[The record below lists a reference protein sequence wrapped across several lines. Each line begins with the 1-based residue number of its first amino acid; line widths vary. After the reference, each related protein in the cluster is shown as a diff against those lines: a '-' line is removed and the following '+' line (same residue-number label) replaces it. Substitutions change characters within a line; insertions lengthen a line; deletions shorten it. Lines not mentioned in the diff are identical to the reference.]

1 MQYSVLGSTGLV
13 VSRLSLGAMTFGE
26 GALVG
31 QLVNHMNQKGADAM
45 VNTAFDAGVNLF
57 DTADMYTSGQ
67 SETMLGRALKDKRH
81 DVVIATKLGF
91 RSGEAVISCGLSR
104 RYILQAVEASLRR
117 LGTDYID
124 LYQLHIPDAVTPLEE
139 TVRALEDI
147 VRRGMA
153 RYAGYCNY
161 PAWQAQKLV
170 AIQERLGYSKMA
182 SAQMHYS
189 LLGRDIEK
197 EVIPFLQDSGLG
209 LLVWSPLS
217 SGFLTG
223 KYTQENPAPADARRS
238 KFNFPP
244 VDVEKGYTAVAA
256 LSKIAQA
263 RGTTPAAVA
272 IAWLLAKPVVTSV
285 IIGAT
290 KIEQLGQNLDSVNVS
305 LSADDLR
312 ALDELT
318 APAPDYPGW
327 MQPMGFDANVKEALR
342 KA

>member
-1 MQYSVLGSTGLV
+1 
-13 VSRLSLGAMTFGE
+13 MTFGE
-26 GALVG
+26 GPLVG
-31 QLVNHMNQKGADAM
+31 QLVNRINQKAADAM
-45 VNTAFDAGVNLF
+45 VNTALDAGVNLF

-91 RSGEAVISCGLSR
+91 RSGEALISCGLSR
-104 RYILQAVEASLRR
+104 RYIFQALEASLKR

-139 TVRALEDI
+139 TVRALEDV

-153 RYAGYCNY
+153 RYTAYCNY

-170 AIQERLGYSKMA
+170 AIQERLGYGKMA

-189 LLGRDIEK
+189 LMGRDIEK
-197 EVIPFLQDSGLG
+197 EVVPFLEDSGLG

-223 KYTQENPAPADARRS
+223 KYTRENPAPADARRS

-244 VDVEKGYTAVAA
+244 VDVEKGYEVVAA
-256 LSKIAQA
+256 LSKIAEA
-263 RGTTPAAVA
+263 RGTTPATVA

-290 KIEQLGQNLDSVNVS
+290 TMEQLRQNLTAVNVS
-305 LSADDLR
+305 LSADDVK

-327 MQPMGFDANVKEALR
+327 MQPMGFDSNVKKALG
-342 KA
+342 KS

>member
-1 MQYSVLGSTGLV
+1 MQYSRLGSTGLV

-26 GALVG
+26 GPLVG
-31 QLVNHMNQKGADAM
+31 QLVNSINQKAADDM
-45 VNTAFDAGVNLF
+45 VNAALDAGINLF
-57 DTADMYTSGQ
+57 DTADMYTKGQ
-67 SETMLGRALKDKRH
+67 SETMLGRALKDKRR

-104 RYILQAVEASLRR
+104 RYIMQAVEDSLQR

-124 LYQLHIPDAVTPLEE
+124 LYQLHIPDAITPLEE
-139 TVRALEDI
+139 TARALEDI
-147 VRRGMA
+147 VQRGMA

-161 PAWQAQKLV
+161 PAWQAQKLL
-170 AIQERLGYSKMA
+170 AIQERLGYNRMA

-197 EVIPFLQDSGLG
+197 EVIPFLEDSGLG

-223 KYTQENPAPADARRS
+223 KYTRENPAPSGARRA
-238 KFNFPP
+238 KFDFPP
-244 VDVEKGYTAVAA
+244 VDVEKGYTAVAE
-256 LSKIAQA
+256 LSKIAKA

-290 KIEQLGQNLDSVNVS
+290 KIGQLRQNIDAVNVR
-305 LSADDLR
+305 LSEDDVR
-312 ALDELT
+312 ALDGLT
-318 APAPDYPGW
+318 APTPDYPGW
-327 MQPMGFDANVKEALR
+327 MQPMGFDSDVKKALG
-342 KA
+342 KG